1 MKKLTWKTNYK
12 NILLAIITTFL
23 IISIVIGITAIRI
36 NIAREEYGS
45 SNNASS
51 NANLIPEI
59 SFEPNGN
66 TTWLS
71 SQSTEVTVSDNLTN
85 SCVLLLMPVFEK
97 YWYS

>member
-1 MKKLTWKTNYK
+1 MKNFEKTYLKNKLQKYIIK
-12 NILLAIITTFL
+12 KKFLLFYESVL
-23 IISIVIGITAIRI
+23 SVRCYSG
-36 NIAREEYGS
+36 NNQKEYGS

-51 NANLIPEI
+51 NANLIPER

-97 YWYS
+97 Y